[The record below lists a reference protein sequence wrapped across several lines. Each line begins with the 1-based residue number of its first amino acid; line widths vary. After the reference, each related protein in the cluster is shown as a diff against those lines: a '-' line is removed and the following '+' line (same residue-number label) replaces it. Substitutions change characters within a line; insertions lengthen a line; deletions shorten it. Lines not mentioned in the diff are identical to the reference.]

1 MIKTKISIVLLILIF
16 GVNISA
22 AADIITDKLDE
33 MMVKYDKVKLFS
45 GVVLLAKDGNI
56 VYEKPFGYADWEKKT
71 PVNKETLFNIAS
83 ITKMFTAT
91 MIMQLEKEGK
101 LSLSDPLNK
110 FVNIYPDNI
119 GSKITIDMLLNMKAG
134 LGDYLMDPAYNRNM
148 SKFTNVDAYLDLIKN
163 EPLLF
168 EPGTDTRYSNSGY
181 AVLGGVIEKATSK
194 TYVENLKERI
204 LDPLG
209 MKNSFFKQISDV
221 YPNTATPTSIDFS
234 GNKHNMKIEASPS
247 GAGGIFTNVEDLF
260 KLDTYIRS
268 SKILGEGARA
278 GGTPGW
284 NSVFAQYKDGYTLIV
299 FSNFGKAAEE
309 IESRFRKIKSDEE
322 YAAPSIT
329 VEMKFYKIL
338 NEEGISALSAGLKKT
353 LEENDLEYNDMHLN
367 KFGYQLV
374 EAGEMD
380 KAIQVFKLN
389 TELFPDIANTYDS
402 LAEAYMNNGNKE
414 LAIKN
419 YKKVLELR
427 PQNENAK
434 KMIEML
440 QK

>member
-1 MIKTKISIVLLILIF
+1 MTKTKILLLLIISIF
-16 GVNISA
+16 LLKNSF
-22 AADIITDKLDE
+22 ADPYSDKLDE
-33 MMVKYDKVKLFS
+33 LMTKYDSMQLFS

-56 VYEKPFGYADWEKKT
+56 VYEKPFGYADWE
-71 PVNKETLFNIAS
+71 NKVALNNQTLFNIAS

-91 MIMQLEKEGK
+91 MIKQLEKEGN

-134 LGDYLMDPAYNRNM
+134 LGDYLMDPAYNRNI
-148 SKFTNVDAYLDLIKN
+148 SKFTNVDAYLELIKN

-181 AVLGGVIEKATSK
+181 AVLGGVIEKASGK

-204 LDPLG
+204 FDPLG
-209 MKNSFFKQISDV
+209 MKNSYFKQISDV

-247 GAGGIFTNVEDLF
+247 GAGGIFTNVEDLL
-260 KLDTYIRS
+260 KLDTYLRS
-268 SKILGEGARA
+268 SKLMGENIRA

-284 NSVFAQYKDGYTLIV
+284 NSIFAQYNDGYTLLV
-299 FSNFGKAAEE
+299 FSNFGKAAEG
-309 IESRFRKIKSDEE
+309 IESRFRSIRNNKE
-322 YAAPSIT
+322 YLAPGLPL
-329 VEMKFYKIL
+329 EMTLYKTL
-338 NEEGISALSAGLKKT
+338 KDQGTAGLSASLKQT
-353 LEENDLEYNDMHLN
+353 LKDNNLEYNDNHLN
-367 KFGYQLV
+367 DFGYQLMQS
-374 EAGEMD
+374 GELD
-380 KAIQVFKLN
+380 NAIEVFKLN
-389 TELFPDIANTYDS
+389 SELFPDIANTYDS
-402 LAEAYMNNGNKE
+402 LAEAYMNKGNKE
-414 LAIKN
+414 LAMQN

-434 KMIEML
+434 KMLEKL